1 MPRVSPP
8 SETLAAL
15 IDRALPHRALR
26 VNRLP
31 LVEAIAE
38 RIRVYKSTVPDVQ
51 LYRKK
56 LKATT
61 KVADSLRHALEKAG
75 GRLKRLGVDE
85 DMKRKREQAAAL
97 GIRSPHPPLR
107 GYSPVLD
114 LYLIPWQA
122 MDRLLVWNKIYRPR
136 EGRFPAVAATLTER
150 IRELC
155 KLAGCTA
162 QERNRLLDQLSGRHG
177 LPKLSVETLK
187 KRKTR
192 SKKKSGTN

>member
-1 MPRVSPP
+1 MSRASRPAEMLP
-8 SETLAAL
+8 AL
-15 IDRALPHRALR
+15 IDRALPRRSLRADR
-26 VNRLP
+26 SR

-38 RIRVYKSTVPDVQ
+38 RIKVYKSAVPDLQ
-51 LYRKK
+51 IHREK

-97 GIRSPHPPLR
+97 GIVSPHPPLR
-107 GYSPVLD
+107 GYSAALD
-114 LYLIPWQA
+114 LYLIAWRA
-122 MDRLLVWNKIYRPR
+122 VDSLRVWNKMHRAR
-136 EGRFPAVAATLTER
+136 EGAPPALAATLTER

-155 KLAGCTA
+155 ELAGCTV
-162 QERNRLLDQLSGRHG
+162 QERNRLLDQLSGRHE
-177 LPKLSVETLK
+177 LPRLSVETLK

-192 SKKKSGTN
+192 SKKK